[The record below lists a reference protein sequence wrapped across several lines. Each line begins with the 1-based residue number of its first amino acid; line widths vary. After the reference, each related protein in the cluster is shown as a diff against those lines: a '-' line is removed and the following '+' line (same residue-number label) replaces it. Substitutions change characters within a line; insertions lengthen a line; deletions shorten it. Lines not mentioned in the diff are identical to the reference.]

1 MNLTGR
7 KNDGAKSAPA
17 ERVGKAGEVYYNS
30 LTMLGLSSLGSYLFL
45 LYAAFVVVL
54 TVQIL
59 LDNKA
64 PEVTITWL
72 LALYF
77 LPYIGAIIYL
87 LSGVNWKRK
96 KIMKQLPE
104 KTFRTYLGPIL
115 DQQKR
120 FMQESWENIDND
132 VAKCLNLAL
141 NAGNSIITLNN
152 DVEFYHRGAP
162 FFDDLLEDLRQATD
176 TIHMEFFIYRS
187 DELGRRIMDILL
199 DKAREGVTVRMLFD
213 GVGCF
218 NKMSL
223 QFKRELRESPIEA
236 RYFLDPTNVLSG
248 RLLNYCNHR
257 KITVIDG
264 QIGYTGGMNI
274 GLDYLNG
281 GRRFPSW
288 RDTHLRVEGE
298 SVKMLQSVFL
308 SDWYNSGG
316 EKIYEAR
323 YFPEPKGG
331 AARVPMQVV
340 CSGPDSDWNS
350 LKYLYFTLISNANS
364 RVFIESPYFIP
375 DVTMMSAL
383 ETAALSG
390 VEVNIMITGLPD
402 KRIPFWVAHT
412 YFETLLQAGANVY
425 LYKKGFYH
433 PKVLVADDQIAT
445 VGSCN
450 MDVRSFH
457 LDYEVNAFFYSE
469 EISRQ
474 LVEQFYQDSAECTRI
489 TLEELRDLHFLKR
502 LRNSLFRIVAPLL

>member
-1 MNLTGR
+1 
-7 KNDGAKSAPA
+7 
-17 ERVGKAGEVYYNS
+17 
-30 LTMLGLSSLGSYLFL
+30 MLGLSSLGSYLFI
-45 LYAAFVVVL
+45 LYVGFVVVL

-72 LALYF
+72 LAIYF
-77 LPYIGAIIYL
+77 LPYVGAAIYL
-87 LSGVNWKRK
+87 LSGVNWKKK

-120 FMQESWENIDND
+120 FMQESWQSIDND
-132 VAKCLNLAL
+132 VAKTMNLAL
-141 NAGNSIITLNN
+141 HSGNSIITLNN
-152 DVEFYHRGAP
+152 DVKLYHQGAS
-162 FFDDLLEDLRQATD
+162 FFDDLIEDLKGAKD

-187 DELGRRIMDILL
+187 DELGRRIKDILL
-199 DKAREGVTVRMLFD
+199 EKAKEGVTVRMLFD

-218 NKMSL
+218 NKMSWS
-223 QFKRELRESPIEA
+223 FKRELRESPIEA

-257 KITVIDG
+257 KIVVIDG
-264 QIGYTGGMNI
+264 QIGYTGGMNV

-281 GRRFPSW
+281 GTRFPSW
-288 RDTHLRVEGE
+288 RDTHMRVTGE
-298 SVKMLQSVFL
+298 SVRMLQGVFL

-316 EKIYEAR
+316 GTIYDAR
-323 YFPEPKGG
+323 YFPEPLGG
-331 AARVPMQVV
+331 EQRTPMQIV

-350 LKYLYFTLISNANS
+350 LKNLYFNLISNANE
-364 RVFIESPYFIP
+364 RLFIESPYFIP
-375 DVTMMSAL
+375 DAAMMTAL

-402 KRIPFWVAHT
+402 KLIPFWVAHT
-412 YFETLLQAGANVY
+412 YFESLLEAGATIY
-425 LYKKGFYH
+425 LYRKGFYH
-433 PKVLVADDQIAT
+433 PKVLIADDHIAT

-457 LDYEVNAFFYSE
+457 LDYEINAFFYSE

-489 TLEELRDLHFLKR
+489 TLEELQDMHLLKR
-502 LRNSLFRIVAPLL
+502 LRNSLFRIIAPLL